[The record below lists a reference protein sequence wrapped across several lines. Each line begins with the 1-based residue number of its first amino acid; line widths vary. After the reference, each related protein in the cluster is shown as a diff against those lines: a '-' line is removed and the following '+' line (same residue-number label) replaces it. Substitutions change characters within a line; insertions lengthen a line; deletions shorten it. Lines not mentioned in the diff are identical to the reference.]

1 MSHSEQIQQLTGLGL
16 TILDLQRTLSR
27 RLQAVTTTLII
38 NIRNI
43 NLLEI
48 HFIIHSFT
56 IKASILSSVCRK
68 LSLRAHL
75 HFAKALMV
83 ARSSNGRAIIFLN
96 ASTLGQCYRYAC
108 LGFYVYN
115 PLIVVGLVKTLTNSN
130 CLSHFVRL
138 PWHRAFLKLVDVNTM
153 GHQNILAKYPFL
165 CLAVLSVYV
174 CVLFSTMHVD
184 SSCCFKTI
192 MLVLFCMAAL
202 ASGTSPHL
210 WTRILWQL
218 EPWQSSIA
226 AEVNFL

>member
-1 MSHSEQIQQLTGLGL
+1 
-16 TILDLQRTLSR
+16 
-27 RLQAVTTTLII
+27 
-38 NIRNI
+38 
-43 NLLEI
+43 
-48 HFIIHSFT
+48 
-56 IKASILSSVCRK
+56 
-68 LSLRAHL
+68 
-75 HFAKALMV
+75 MV
-83 ARSSNGRAIIFLN
+83 ASSSNGRAIIFLN

-210 WTRILWQL
+210 WTWILWQL

-226 AEVNFL
+226 AEVNFLWCF

>member
-153 GHQNILAKYPFL
+153 GHQNILANYPLF
-165 CLAVLSVYV
+165 CLPVLSARLRTCRLEFYG
-174 CVLFSTMHVD
+174 
-184 SSCCFKTI
+184 
-192 MLVLFCMAAL
+192 L
-202 ASGTSPHL
+202 A
-210 WTRILWQL
+210 TRTL
-218 EPWQSSIA
+218 A
-226 AEVNFL
+226 K

>member
-1 MSHSEQIQQLTGLGL
+1 MSLLEQIQQHTGLGL
-16 TILDLQRTLSR
+16 TSLDLQRTLSR

-38 NIRNI
+38 NVRNI

-68 LSLRAHL
+68 LSLRARL

-83 ARSSNGRAIIFLN
+83 ASSSNGRAIIFLN

-115 PLIVVGLVKTLTNSN
+115 PLIVVGQVKTLTNSN

-138 PWHRAFLKLVDVNTM
+138 PKYLGKVSIFAQGIFEACGREHYGPPKYLGKVSIFVSGSALGICLCSFFNHARWFFLLFQNYNACVILHGCIGIRHVSALVDLNSMATRT
-153 GHQNILAKYPFL
+153 LAK
-165 CLAVLSVYV
+165 
-174 CVLFSTMHVD
+174 
-184 SSCCFKTI
+184 
-192 MLVLFCMAAL
+192 
-202 ASGTSPHL
+202 
-210 WTRILWQL
+210 
-218 EPWQSSIA
+218 
-226 AEVNFL
+226 

>member
-1 MSHSEQIQQLTGLGL
+1 MSLLEQIQQHTGLGL
-16 TILDLQRTLSR
+16 TSLDLQRTLSR

-38 NIRNI
+38 NVRNI

-68 LSLRAHL
+68 LSLRARL

-138 PWHRAFLKLVDVNTM
+138 PWHRAFLKLVEVNTR
-153 GHQNILAKYPFL
+153 GHQNILAKYIFVSGSALGICL
-165 CLAVLSVYV
+165 CSFFNHA
-174 CVLFSTMHVD
+174 C
-184 SSCCFKTI
+184 
-192 MLVLFCMAAL
+192 
-202 ASGTSPHL
+202 
-210 WTRILWQL
+210 
-218 EPWQSSIA
+218 
-226 AEVNFL
+226 